1 MTTLPTWAVYAVS
14 FGTPVAAFLGV
25 IVAQW
30 ITRVGARELE
40 MRSRREETMRNLRWA
55 AELAVREDERTAVLG
70 ATQLMALVESDL
82 LDEREKVFVEAA
94 LNAVVDAPESDLE
107 VTGEARG
114 ESLDVEREA

>member
-1 MTTLPTWAVYAVS
+1 VTTLPTWAVYAVS

-40 MRSRREETMRNLRWA
+40 TRSRREETMRNLRWA

-70 ATQLMALVESDL
+70 AKQLMALLRSDL
-82 LDEREKVFVEAA
+82 LDDREKVFVEAA
-94 LNAVVDAPESDLE
+94 VDAVYEDPKSDLG
-107 VTGEARG
+107 GEDDVVA
-114 ESLDVEREA
+114 SLDEEDA